1 MSSQMLQPP
10 IRSFRRLALVAT
22 APLLALGACKARDTR
37 TASGAVETTQ
47 SGGEV
52 TRSWNPPAVTAVQG
66 VPAATLRSAIQ
77 QRLAGAKPQ
86 GFNDDHWA
94 HAKKLYK
101 SYGQSPL
108 WMNEDGLISQRVQ
121 ALTTAMLDADSSD
134 ALDLSEYPFAELT
147 QALQTMRSNGG
158 HGSAEQLADVDVLLT
173 ASYAALGEDLMVGQ
187 VSPSSVN
194 QNWHIDPRD
203 EAMDGLLMRGL
214 ATDALDQS
222 IGGMRPQGPE
232 YEGLRKALSQYR
244 QIAARGGWGT
254 VPAGKA
260 LKPGQHDDPARL
272 QALRARLS
280 AEGYQVSTAAPAA
293 PAAPTSA
300 PPDSAGTRSTATG
313 APAASGVYDRE
324 LAGAVARF
332 QAAHAIDVDSIL
344 GTGTVESMNKPVD
357 YRLAQI
363 AANMERMRWMPRS
376 LGSRYIYVNVPA
388 FRLEAYDSSKK
399 VLEMKVVVGQN
410 YEDKTTPAFADSM
423 EMVVFRPYWNI
434 TPDIQAKEIEPKI
447 AADPSYMEENQLE
460 YFKDGGETRIR
471 QRPGEKNS
479 LGYVKFLFP
488 NSFNIY
494 LHDTPAKDLFDK
506 DVRAF
511 SHGCIRVEKP
521 AELAEWVL
529 DWPAEK
535 VDAAMHSGPDNRTVK
550 LPRKIPVYIT
560 YFTAFAT
567 DDGLHFGNDLY
578 DRDDALVQL
587 TTKTAS
593 TNAAVRQA
601 VSGLRQVL
609 SR

>member
-1 MSSQMLQPP
+1 MPQPLP
-10 IRSFRRLALVAT
+10 KLRSLRRLALVAT
-22 APLLALGACKARDTR
+22 APLLALAACKARDTR
-37 TASGAVETTQ
+37 TAGGTVETTQ

-77 QRLAGAKPQ
+77 QRLGGAKPQ

-108 WMNEDGLISQRVQ
+108 WMNEDGLITQRVQ

-134 ALDLSEYPFAELT
+134 ALDLSEYPFGELT

-158 HGSAEQLADVDVLLT
+158 HGTAEQLADVDVLLT

-222 IGGMRPQGPE
+222 IAAMRPQEPA

-244 QIAARGGWGT
+244 QMAAKGGWGT

-260 LKPGQHDDPARL
+260 LKPGQRDDPARL

-280 AEGYQVSTAAPAA
+280 AEGYQVASVSPDTTAADSAPGRPASPTAAAPA
-293 PAAPTSA
+293 
-300 PPDSAGTRSTATG
+300 
-313 APAASGVYDRE
+313 VYDRA
-324 LAGAVARF
+324 LAGAVAQF

-363 AANMERMRWMPRS
+363 AANMERIRWMPRS
-376 LGSRYIYVNVPA
+376 LGTRYIYVNVPA

-410 YEDKTTPAFADSM
+410 YQDKTTPAFADSM

-434 TPDIQAKEIEPKI
+434 TPDIQEKEIEPKI
-447 AADPSYMEENQLE
+447 AADPGYLDANNME
-460 YFKDGGETRIR
+460 YFRDGGETRIR
-471 QRPGEKNS
+471 QKPGEKNS

-488 NSFNIY
+488 NDFNIY

-560 YFTAFAT
+560 YFTAYAT

-587 TTKTAS
+587 TAKSAS
-593 TNAAVRQA
+593 PNQTVRQA
-601 VSGLRQVL
+601 VSGLRQIA